1 MLFVLLTYTSI
12 DSTPTFLYRTERI
25 NTMHFNDRLNPSI
38 RFSRTKE
45 NHHAKE
51 SHRHGNPVPK
61 KSPTYDVDDIRRALK
76 PFSPAAFVIGR
87 SADVARGLYE
97 TCTAIQVYDP
107 YLYKA
112 AIFKEAD
119 KEDFQRQL
127 TVCRHEVQLR
137 CMLLGNTI
145 AYSKVETPEFDLEE
159 IHLADAYTGQFIREQ
174 SGIRH
179 LSFGL
184 NKKLIDAT
192 YWDAKEKHPD
202 SVRTMFHQLFSENL
216 VIEKDIPVVRE
227 FRRYFAVSKEEQHK
241 LLPTL
246 LDLIQKSSNPKLFIE
261 HLQ

>member
-1 MLFVLLTYTSI
+1 
-12 DSTPTFLYRTERI
+12 
-25 NTMHFNDRLNPSI
+25 MHFNDRLNPSI

-61 KSPTYDVDDIRRALK
+61 KSPTYDVNDIRRALK
-76 PFSPAAFVIGR
+76 LFSPAAFVIGR

-97 TCTAIQVYDP
+97 TCTSIQVFDP
-107 YLYKA
+107 YLHET
-112 AIFKEAD
+112 AIYKEAD

-127 TVCRHEVQLR
+127 TTCRHEVQLR
-137 CMLLGNTI
+137 CMLLGNAI
-145 AYSKVETPEFDLEE
+145 VYSKVETPEFDLQEL
-159 IHLADAYTGQFIREQ
+159 HLTDAYKEQFIREQ

-179 LSFGL
+179 LAFGL

-192 YWDAKEKHPD
+192 YWDAGEKQND
-202 SVRTMFHQLFSENL
+202 SVRMMFHSLFNENL

-227 FRRYFAVSKEEQHK
+227 FRRYFAASKEEQHK

-246 LDLIQKSSNPKLFIE
+246 LDLIQKSSNPRLFME
-261 HLQ
+261 QFQ